1 MNLLQRPFAPGLSV
15 LALFAF
21 LFFSLPASAQPPAP
35 APHTRIW
42 RFNRLDKIG
51 GYPTE
56 VAGHPQIV
64 ETRYGKA
71 VHFNGVDEALFV
83 PDHPLAGAAT
93 YTWEAIFHPDAGGMQ
108 AQRFF
113 HLQEQDP
120 ATHADTGNRMLFE
133 LRVVDGQ
140 WCLDSFASSGKNS
153 RALLNCKL
161 LHPLGRWYR
170 ITAVYDGK
178 TLRNYVG
185 DELQGEGPLDLKPQM
200 QGHSSI
206 GVRINKVNWFK
217 GDVLLAR
224 MTPRALKPS
233 EFLKM
238 PKEKSGKAGQ

>member
-1 MNLLQRPFAPGLSV
+1 MKHSQRPFPLGFSFLAALAILS
-15 LALFAF
+15 AISATAQ
-21 LFFSLPASAQPPAP
+21 SPASA
-35 APHTRIW
+35 PHTQTW
-42 RFNRLDKIG
+42 RFNRLDNIG
-51 GYPTE
+51 GHPTT
-56 VAGHPQIV
+56 VVGHPQIV

-71 VHFNGVDEALFV
+71 VHFNGVDDALFV
-83 PDHPLAGAAT
+83 ADHPLAGAST
-93 YTWEAIFHPDAGGMQ
+93 YTWEVILRPDAGGMQ

-120 ATHADTGNRMLFE
+120 ITHADTGNRMLFE

-140 WCLDSFASSGKNS
+140 WCLDSFASSGSNS

-161 LHPLGRWYR
+161 LHPLGQWYR

-185 DELQGEGPLDLKPQM
+185 DQLQGEGPLDLKPQM

-238 PKEKSGKAGQ
+238 PRKLAGRSDQ